1 MKSLRP
7 LGPRLPERM
16 SMPIRRREALAFW
29 RRLVSPRASEV
40 AGSRTTTEPR
50 NCYTQVPLLVQAGFT
65 ANPSLPEKRHNPC
78 AAGSSSYS
86 FLPSYLNLISGYHSR
101 PTSGLFPP

>member
-29 RRLVSPRASEV
+29 RRLVSARASV
-40 AGSRTTTEPR
+40 GQPLALVCRSPTSSDSRVRSSDVVPPQSGSLAIRTRRALAT
-50 NCYTQVPLLVQAGFT
+50 
-65 ANPSLPEKRHNPC
+65 
-78 AAGSSSYS
+78 GSSSMAPWVA
-86 FLPSYLNLISGYHSR
+86 FQRLPS
-101 PTSGLFPP
+101 

>member
-65 ANPSLPEKRHNPC
+65 ANPSCQKRDTTP
-78 AAGSSSYS
+78 AQQGRLLIR
-86 FLPSYLNLISGYHSR
+86 FYLHI
-101 PTSGLFPP
+101 